1 MVVKFKVNFILFFS
15 ENCWKSVLFLHLI
28 HSLTLI
34 FGTIDLWRSRGRRV
48 RGGDWVLKFVTCL
61 RILLFLNN
69 TIWFIVRFCGWRGWE
84 IAKLTIF
91 LDAID
96 VWPITKRSYDVLAL
110 QNTIHSVGVIKLWH
124 VFQIYEHD
132 VVHFLI
138 FYEYSSNQDRILT
151 RKAPTPQNPA
161 VADELFWVYFNIL
174 GCWDI
179 KG

>member
-1 MVVKFKVNFILFFS
+1 MEKGLVSTFDSFLNVDLRDHRFMTVTRKEGKGWWLGFEICHMFTDSVVFKQYCLIY
-15 ENCWKSVLFLHLI
+15 CLFLQMEGVGDHKI
-28 HSLTLI
+28 DHFFGRHRCMTL
-34 FGTIDLWRSRGRRV
+34 
-48 RGGDWVLKFVTCL
+48 
-61 RILLFLNN
+61 
-69 TIWFIVRFCGWRGWE
+69 
-84 IAKLTIF
+84 
-91 LDAID
+91 
-96 VWPITKRSYDVLAL
+96 TKRSYDVLAL
-110 QNTIHSVGVIKLWH
+110 QNRIHSVGVIKLWH

-161 VADELFWVYFNIL
+161 FADELFWVYFTIL